1 MMTSAGEV
9 FVCLVFA
16 AASELLPMRDL
27 PILRMISIIHHGLR
41 CTYNH
46 VPHNALEHT
55 AGITSN
61 ESACDND
68 EPDRNLPEVAQ
79 PSTHEPL
86 SSFSQKIWLLDLSF
100 GRVDVW

>member
-68 EPDRNLPEVAQ
+68 EPDATYR
-79 PSTHEPL
+79 
-86 SSFSQKIWLLDLSF
+86 
-100 GRVDVW
+100 R